1 MSPTVDPHDTV
12 ESMRQ
17 MAEKAAAGEYRLSLH
32 AVQERIEDGIS
43 TEQLEQALGSGRIL
57 ENYPGA
63 ERGPCC
69 LVSGS
74 TSEGRPVHVVCTTT
88 LETMVIITVYEP
100 KLPWWETPTRRSQ
113 RRR

>member
-1 MSPTVDPHDTV
+1 MSEPVDPQDV
-12 ESMRQ
+12 SKAME
-17 MAEKAAAGEYRLSLH
+17 AIKEKAAAGEYRLSLH

-43 TEQLEQALGSGRIL
+43 TEQLEQALSSGQIL
-57 ENYPGA
+57 ENYPEA
-63 ERGPCC
+63 ERGACC
-69 LVSGS
+69 LVGGS

-100 KLPWWETPTRRSQ
+100 KLPWWETPARRSQ